1 MMGEVRQRV
10 PPDQEEKP
18 MEDTRRRSSQMTG
31 VARWK
36 EWKAFQSGVALV
48 TSWVEAR
55 SFGAR
60 GPKTGTPGSS
70 FYTNLL
76 YFVRYDSVPLGA
88 DGAQLAI
95 YEALVSRLGRPPR
108 GIVESS

>member
-1 MMGEVRQRV
+1 
-10 PPDQEEKP
+10 
-18 MEDTRRRSSQMTG
+18 MEDTRRRASQKTG

-36 EWKAFQSGVALV
+36 EWKSFQCGVALV
-48 TSWVEAR
+48 SSWVEAR
-55 SFGAR
+55 SFGAQ

-88 DGAQLAI
+88 DGPQVAI
-95 YEALVSRLGRPPR
+95 YEALVSKLGRPPHT
-108 GIVESS
+108 VVQSS